1 MGPCPGQRLAALL
14 GALCALVS
22 ALSDAR
28 AQPVPLPPAAIQ
40 RQAGDS
46 IPDERPYPVRLHF
59 LTSNER
65 RHDLFFPAARRR
77 GGGYVG
83 VGADQNYTL
92 AAVAEAEVLWLLDID
107 AQVAQWHQIYAALI
121 PAAPTPAD
129 LRRLLDGQHGPEVAA
144 ALEARW
150 DGPLDAPLRRA
161 LFLAYRRDRARIHA
175 HVTREILRRGGAPS
189 WLSDRDLYAH
199 VRALQQARRVTAK
212 VGDLHGE
219 QTLLSISE
227 AARRMGVQ
235 IRVVYLSNAEQWFR
249 YSPQFRRNMAALPR
263 DGRAVVLRTLAR
275 WEVPAAPGDR
285 WHFSAQTLD
294 DFVRRL
300 QAPDGPR
307 RVHDLMG
314 DMARHSRDP
323 ALPRGLS
330 LLPGVTVMLS
340 RRPPGPLLA
349 RAPSGKSPW
358 AAPRCS
364 WGR

>member
-1 MGPCPGQRLAALL
+1 
-14 GALCALVS
+14 VS
-22 ALSDAR
+22 AAADVR
-28 AQPVPLPPAAIQ
+28 AQPPPLSAAQQ
-40 RQAGDS
+40 RVVDG

-77 GGGYVG
+77 GGGYIG

-107 AQVAQWHQIYAALI
+107 GQVAQWHQIYAALI

-129 LRRLLDGQHGPEVAA
+129 LRRLLDGQHGLEVAA
-144 ALEARW
+144 ALKARW
-150 DGPLDAPLRRA
+150 DAALSRS

-175 HVTREILRRGGAPS
+175 HVSREILRRGGAPS

-199 VRALQQARRVTAK
+199 VRALMQARRVIAR

-263 DGRAVVLRTLAR
+263 DGQAVVLRTLAR

-300 QAPDGPR
+300 QAPDGLR

-330 LLPGVTVMLS
+330 LLPGVTVTLS
-340 RRPPGPLLA
+340 RSAPGPLLA
-349 RAPSGKSPW
+349 RAPSAGSPW

-364 WGR
+364 WAR